1 MNPSEMENIWNKQKA
16 IELTGENIAKV
27 AAAVCAVDQ
36 KFRRTI
42 WWRDLRE
49 IGAALI
55 MAALVGLTGQTW
67 LRWIAAASCLFV
79 TGVIIWSRIAVR
91 ERSREVSVVDQ
102 VQQMIRETEMQIQ
115 LGRSVLWW
123 YLLPCTVGIAAVALD
138 RALATGRLSRELDP
152 VNLAFFVVTVGAVY
166 GVIYWLNQRAVR
178 KQLEPRRA
186 RLRNMLA
193 DLRQ

>member
-55 MAALVGLTGQTW
+55 MAGLVGLTGQTW

-79 TGVIIWSRIAVR
+79 CAVIIWSRIAVR

-123 YLLPCTVGIAAVALD
+123 YLLPCTVAVAAVALD
-138 RALATGRLSRELDP
+138 RALATGRLSREVDP
-152 VNLAFFVVTVGAVY
+152 VNLASFVVTVGAVY